1 MNLRFPSTITRF
13 GVVAAVSLGVAGC
26 GSDGNESVP
35 EAPTKAEFV
44 ERANEICDR
53 ANQVLREAMVDA
65 FGSGEP
71 GDEAGIRF
79 THEVWVP
86 NLRQQDR
93 DLRQLEWPS
102 GDRAEI
108 ESMLDDVLRAA
119 DRVEADPALASEG
132 PFDEVTRRLTDYG
145 IGLCGSP

>member
-1 MNLRFPSTITRF
+1 MSLRLSSTIARF
-13 GVVAAVSLGVAGC
+13 GVVAAVAMGIAGC
-26 GSDGNESVP
+26 GSEGSESAP
-35 EAPTKAEFV
+35 EATTKAEFV

-53 ANQVLREAMVDA
+53 ANQVLRKAMVDA
-65 FGSGEP
+65 FGAGEP

-93 DLRQLEWPS
+93 DLRRLEWPS
-102 GDRAEI
+102 EDRAEI
-108 ESMLDDVLRAA
+108 ESMLDGVLRATE
-119 DRVEADPALASEG
+119 RVEADPELASRG